1 MSDPPPDRV
10 LATRQAIIDVIRSA
24 VLGSYG
30 VTGFA
35 TTGIRSA
42 ILARLGLAEA
52 GIRLSRLPRLE
63 VDLDLEVA
71 AGLPVAEVGRQVES
85 AVRYAVRRAVGR
97 DLDRLTIHV
106 RALRVDGGRSPARVA
121 RPAVRPTA
129 RPEDDAGRPAGGL
142 ESR

>member
-1 MSDPPPDRV
+1 MTDPSPDRV
-10 LATRQAIIDVIRSA
+10 LATRQAIIDVVRSA
-24 VLGSYG
+24 ALSSYG

-35 TTGIRSA
+35 PAGIRSA
-42 ILARLGLAEA
+42 LLARLGLGPA

-106 RALRVDGGRSPARVA
+106 RRLRVEGAGRRPERPARSGA
-121 RPAVRPTA
+121 PGGSSRGG
-129 RPEDDAGRPAGGL
+129 PEHR
-142 ESR
+142 

>member
-1 MSDPPPDRV
+1 MFDVPSNRV
-10 LATRQAIIDVIRSA
+10 LVTRQAILDVIRTA
-24 VLGSYG
+24 VLDSYG

-35 TTGIRSA
+35 GRRPWSGV
-42 ILARLGLAEA
+42 LARLGLAEA

-63 VDLDLEVA
+63 VDLDLEIA

-106 RALRVDGGRSPARVA
+106 RGLRIDGSTRRS
-121 RPAVRPTA
+121 
-129 RPEDDAGRPAGGL
+129 AGRGTRSAEGSRSATAGPEG
-142 ESR
+142 R

>member
-1 MSDPPPDRV
+1 MFDVPSDRV
-10 LATRQAIIDVIRSA
+10 LVTRQAILDVIRTA
-24 VLGSYG
+24 ALGSYG

-35 TTGIRSA
+35 GRRPWSR
-42 ILARLGLAEA
+42 ILGRLGLVET

-106 RALRVDGGRSPARVA
+106 RGLRIDPSGRGSAGRGT
-121 RPAVRPTA
+121 RPAEGSRAAATG
-129 RPEDDAGRPAGGL
+129 PEGR
-142 ESR
+142 

>member
-1 MSDPPPDRV
+1 MTDTPPDRV
-10 LATRQAIIDVIRSA
+10 LVTRQAILDVIRA
-24 VLGSYG
+24 AALGSYG

-35 TTGIRSA
+35 PTGRWSA
-42 ILARLGLAEA
+42 VLARLGLAEA

-85 AVRYAVRRAVGR
+85 AVRYAVRRAIGR

-106 RALRVDGGRSPARVA
+106 RGLRVDGGA
-121 RPAVRPTA
+121 RPAS
-129 RPEDDAGRPAGGL
+129 RPARSED
-142 ESR
+142 ESGRAAGHPERP

>member
-35 TTGIRSA
+35 TTGVRSA

-106 RALRVDGGRSPARVA
+106 RALRVDGGRSPARGA
-121 RPAVRPTA
+121 RPAARPTA

>member
-1 MSDPPPDRV
+1 MSDARPDRV
-10 LATRQAIIDVIRSA
+10 LVTRQAILDVIRA
-24 VLGSYG
+24 AALGSYG

-35 TTGIRSA
+35 PSGLRSA
-42 ILARLGLAEA
+42 VLARLGLAEA

-63 VDLDLEVA
+63 VDLDLEIA

-106 RALRVDGGRSPARVA
+106 RGLRVDRAP
-121 RPAVRPTA
+121 RPTA
-129 RPEDDAGRPAGGL
+129 RAARGEEGSGRPGGHP
-142 ESR
+142 ERT

>member
-1 MSDPPPDRV
+1 VTDTPPDRV
-10 LATRQAIIDVIRSA
+10 LVTRQALIDVIRAA

-35 TTGIRSA
+35 PAGFRSA
-42 ILARLGLAEA
+42 VLARFGLTAT

-85 AVRYAVRRAVGR
+85 AVRYAVRQAIGR

-106 RALRVDGGRSPARVA
+106 RGLRVDAAP
-121 RPAVRPTA
+121 RPAA
-129 RPEDDAGRPAGGL
+129 RTTRSAGRAEPGTDDSGQA
-142 ESR
+142 